1 MEKFFN
7 SSEATD
13 ETLRKL
19 KSGGSALY
27 KFGKELGRGG
37 IAVVKDAQFK
47 EEGKTYAA
55 KIIL

>member
-1 MEKFFN
+1 MKISN
-7 SSEATD
+7 SSEPIT

-19 KSGGSALY
+19 EPGGSALY